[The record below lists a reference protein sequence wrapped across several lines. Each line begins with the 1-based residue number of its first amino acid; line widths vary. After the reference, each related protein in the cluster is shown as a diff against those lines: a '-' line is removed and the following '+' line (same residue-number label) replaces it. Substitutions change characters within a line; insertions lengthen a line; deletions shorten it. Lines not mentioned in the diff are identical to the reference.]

1 MKNIVCILLAIFF
14 FISDCSADAR
24 VLEQLRSKS
33 SAKAS
38 AKAKAKSAV
47 LKNQKLKQKVRQTSC
62 TPQETKPKVIPAKEI
77 ATKDEL
83 DIKNNLAYLPNGDE
97 PFTGKH
103 QQYHSN
109 GKKYI
114 ETHYKGGKRNGLL
127 IVWDEYEH
135 KVGQLSYMDGQPL
148 E

>member
-1 MKNIVCILLAIFF
+1 MKNIICILALFF

-24 VLEQLRSKS
+24 ILEQLKAKS
-33 SAKAS
+33 N
-38 AKAKAKSAV
+38 AKAKSVA
-47 LKNQKLKQKVRQTSC
+47 LKKKKSTKKVSHKSKVPRS
-62 TPQETKPKVIPAKEI
+62 TKPKETPIIEITTKE
-77 ATKDEL
+77 DL
-83 DIKNNLAYLPNGDE
+83 DIKNDLAYLPNRDK

-109 GKKYI
+109 GKKYTEI
-114 ETHYKGGKRNGLL
+114 YYKDGKRNGLI

-135 KVGQLSYMDGQPL
+135 KVGQLSYMGGELL